1 MKSSIQALKAKA
13 QAARQTPAYHAE
25 GASIRF
31 TEELIV
37 RMKSRGLTRTAL
49 AEKLG
54 TSPAYI
60 TKILRGDT
68 NFTLES
74 IARIAQALDCEI
86 NFELRPL
93 DRQVTPS
100 RRTKVSYL
108 DTVPLPSP
116 VLNDKPRK

>member
-1 MKSSIQALKAKA
+1 
-13 QAARQTPAYHAE
+13 
-25 GASIRF
+25 
-31 TEELIV
+31 
-37 RMKSRGLTRTAL
+37 MKSRGITRTAL

-54 TSPAYI
+54 TSRAYI

-74 IARIAQALDCEI
+74 MARVAQALDCEI

-100 RRTKVSYL
+100 LRTKVSYL
-108 DTVPLPSP
+108 GTAPPPSP